1 MHHVFKKKN
10 NHIFYIWNL
19 KAAVEWGKTQV
30 LLITLGDQCDSE
42 PSHTK
47 PGVHVIKVIY
57 QHCLDP
63 DRKRWRVSCVSLMF
77 WIADAFV
84 SIAEQLNGR
93 VRLPNHGV
101 CFVVWKNISRNELIS
116 EIAACVLQ
124 IWWNWPLRP
133 KQLKGIQPLF
143 ILIFT
148 PGLFLLWH
156 VKTSSVKF
164 LLVDRVTGHRVLTRL
179 ESASLYVQ
187 SL

>member
-1 MHHVFKKKN
+1 MWQWAITH
-10 NHIFYIWNL
+10 
-19 KAAVEWGKTQV
+19 KTRGPCHKSDLSA
-30 LLITLGDQCDSE
+30 LLRSWSQT
-42 PSHTK
+42 
-47 PGVHVIKVIY
+47 VA
-57 QHCLDP
+57 
-63 DRKRWRVSCVSLMF
+63 VSCVSLMF
-77 WIADAFV
+77 WIADTFV

-93 VRLPNHGV
+93 VMFPNHGV

-124 IWWNWPLRP
+124 IWWKWPLRP
-133 KQLKGIQPLF
+133 KQLNGIQPLF

-164 LLVDRVTGHRVLTRL
+164 LLVDRVTGHCVLTRL